1 MSKLDRINKMRQA
14 SFSPSKAVTPV
25 LDVPVSETTENEA
38 LAPAVETATLESVQA
53 SSVPAAVETPV
64 QKTMPSI
71 NLLQEIKQSN
81 KKQTKTPLTLKL
93 DNDLRLRLLSAADKI
108 GCTQTAIIT
117 TAIEKAL
124 DELGY

>member
-14 SFSPSKAVTPV
+14 SFSPSKPVTPV
-25 LDVPVSETTENEA
+25 LDVPVSETADNEA
-38 LAPAVETATLESVQA
+38 LAPAVETANLETIQVETA
-53 SSVPAAVETPV
+53 PAAVEPKPV
-64 QKTMPSI
+64 KPAPAV

-93 DNDLRLRLLSAADKI
+93 DNDLRQRLLSAADKI

>member
-14 SFSPSKAVTPV
+14 SFSPSKPSTPI

-38 LAPAVETATLESVQA
+38 LAPTVETATPESIQVKSA
-53 SSVPAAVETPV
+53 SAAVEPKPEKPALAV
-64 QKTMPSI
+64 